1 MFQVYFDDSGTDAK
15 SEIAIAACYISTKRG
30 WEAFVEGWDQAR
42 WEEGFEVFHMADF
55 VARPEHGHKPF
66 CTWNNSKKDHVYGR
80 LADIINKNKRIGI
93 ACAVPKKAYDERVP
107 DDLKVHY
114 GTEHYA
120 FAVRKCLMCILE
132 WREASLITLPMRY
145 VFDWEMNTSEKRI
158 QISKM
163 LDTMHQTWRNKFGL
177 EPKWLFFRT
186 QRRVQA
192 ASSRRHPGLANEQPN
207 AETPRWRG
215 ESRQDAPRVH

>member
-80 LADIINKNKRIGI
+80 LLTSSTKTNVSELPA
-93 ACAVPKKAYDERVP
+93 
-107 DDLKVHY
+107 L
-114 GTEHYA
+114 
-120 FAVRKCLMCILE
+120 FLRKPMMREFLM
-132 WREASLITLPMRY
+132 
-145 VFDWEMNTSEKRI
+145 
-158 QISKM
+158 ISKCTTVQSTTH
-163 LDTMHQTWRNKFGL
+163 LLFG
-177 EPKWLFFRT
+177 
-186 QRRVQA
+186 
-192 ASSRRHPGLANEQPN
+192 N
-207 AETPRWRG
+207 A
-215 ESRQDAPRVH
+215 